1 MESMNTTILVGYNYN
16 KENDNA
22 VLVIG
27 KRVNDKHVQ
36 IINVFEGDEATA
48 LYEKLT
54 AKKEG

>member
-1 MESMNTTILVGYNYN
+1 MNTTILVGYNYN
-16 KENDNA
+16 KEKDNA

-36 IINVFEGDEATA
+36 IINVFESEEATT

-54 AKKEG
+54 TKKED